1 MTAPYTYD
9 DMLTLGPEAGSQYVC
24 VRCES
29 TFDVDH
35 YLCPVCGTFTL
46 ERRGPSESSS

>member
-1 MTAPYTYD
+1 VTAPYTYD
-9 DMLTLGPEAGSQYVC
+9 DMLELGPGGESPYVC

-29 TFDVDH
+29 RFETDH

-46 ERRGPSESSS
+46 ERDTRSDA